1 MKHIF
6 AYSRKEINMSKEIR
20 NYVEEA
26 RGMSLDD
33 YLNLRK
39 KLFKG
44 DEDVPKNLILSL
56 FP

>member
-1 MKHIF
+1 
-6 AYSRKEINMSKEIR
+6 MSKEIR

-44 DEDVPKNLILSL
+44 DEDVSNHDL
-56 FP
+56 F

>member
-1 MKHIF
+1 
-6 AYSRKEINMSKEIR
+6 MSKAVR

-39 KLFKG
+39 KLFKEN
-44 DEDVPKNLILSL
+44 EDVSNHELYNTNIIVK
-56 FP
+56 